1 MAMKP
6 TWPRARGSSRKWVS
20 RVHSGSIVLASVTA
34 PVQYFPAELFPTR
47 NHESIQDKG
56 DHTIGPLEDG
66 QYAPRL

>member
-34 PVQYFPAELFPTR
+34 PVQNILAELR
-47 NHESIQDKG
+47 NHESIRDKG

-66 QYAPRL
+66 Q